1 MPLDPKQSKS
11 KKGEYSIDDCLR
23 AFTKEEIL
31 GKGDEWYCNKCK
43 LHVQASKKMDIYRAP
58 KVISHLN

>member
-1 MPLDPKQSKS
+1 MKNTALLKLQRCKEMPLDPKLSKS

-43 LHVQASKKMDIYRAP
+43 LHV
-58 KVISHLN
+58 

>member
-1 MPLDPKQSKS
+1 MSLDPKLSKS
-11 KKGEYSIDDCLR
+11 KKGEYSLDDCLK

-43 LHVQASKKMDIYRAP
+43 LHV
-58 KVISHLN
+58 